1 MAQVART
8 VTFMQYVVEMGVAIT
23 TGFTATRHW
32 EDLESAL
39 QPSK

>member
-32 EDLESAL
+32 EDLVPAL
-39 QPSK
+39 HPA